1 MVERNFYFVGF
12 GNMARAIYQ
21 KMDKKAYGSIG
32 IIETEEKCK
41 ELDTIIETENGR
53 IRGEDSSKDFY
64 ITTET
69 IICNLAWWEFNWG
82 DVTGS
87 DIFLFAVKPA
97 DMKMA
102 CEMCSNNFDWDDPDD
117 SQNQPL
123 IISIAAGVTTNSIA
137 KSLGENFNKAKI
149 VRAMPNLC
157 AKKGM
162 AITGLYG
169 DSDYFE
175 NGDTSE
181 GMLISKIFTSIGQA
195 LWVGKE
201 SDLDSV
207 TAISGSGPAYIYY
220 IMNAMI
226 DAAKELGLEKSV
238 AQKLVAQTIIGA
250 GETGKDIDHLESE
263 IVKVS
268 SKGGTTEKAIDVFKQ
283 KKLDTII
290 KQAVKAAH
298 KRSKELS
305 K

>member
-1 MVERNFYFVGF
+1 
-12 GNMARAIYQ
+12 
-21 KMDKKAYGSIG
+21 
-32 IIETEEKCK
+32 
-41 ELDTIIETENGR
+41 
-53 IRGEDSSKDFY
+53 
-64 ITTET
+64 
-69 IICNLAWWEFNWG
+69 
-82 DVTGS
+82 
-87 DIFLFAVKPA
+87 
-97 DMKMA
+97 
-102 CEMCSNNFDWDDPDD
+102 MCSNNFDWDDPDD

-169 DSDYFE
+169 DPDYFE

-226 DAAKELGLEKSV
+226 DAAIELGLERSD
-238 AQKLVAQTIIGA
+238 AQRLVTQTIIGA
-250 GETGKDIDHLESE
+250 GETGKNIGNLEDE
-263 IVKVS
+263 IIKVS

-283 KKLDTII
+283 KKLDVII